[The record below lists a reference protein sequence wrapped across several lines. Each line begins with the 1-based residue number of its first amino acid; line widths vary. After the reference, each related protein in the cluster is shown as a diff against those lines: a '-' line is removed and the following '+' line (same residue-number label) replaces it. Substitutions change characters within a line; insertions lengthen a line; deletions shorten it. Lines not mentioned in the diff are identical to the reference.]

1 MVWLQWET
9 AWRVLKKILKI
20 ELLYDPEIPPLGLY
34 PKELKAGTRMPSVH
48 FSIMQGNQ
56 KVETTQM
63 SQQISE

>member
-34 PKELKAGTRMPSVH
+34 PKELKAGTQSD
-48 FSIMQGNQ
+48 IC
-56 KVETTQM
+56 TLM
-63 SQQISE
+63 SRAELFPAAKR